1 MGASLKRPF
10 KLYNIEAR
18 ASKAIEQSKKLP
30 KAPPRYPTEA
40 AIEARNKASHQNDM
54 NYIHQKLPDLDQRLK
69 SVYVESKGDNPIV
82 KTKRKLP
89 EDRRKVN
96 DPKFGYLEPV
106 TIPEGRIPLRLAL
119 EMINSHKDDPEAN
132 SAKVLADK
140 YKLDLETTH
149 HILEYFQSFMLRLP
163 QAEAVIGEP
172 HRLLRDSRLRKAQKQ
187 LDAGQKIVDE
197 YNRKIRRDDR

>member
-1 MGASLKRPF
+1 
-10 KLYNIEAR
+10 
-18 ASKAIEQSKKLP
+18 
-30 KAPPRYPTEA
+30 
-40 AIEARNKASHQNDM
+40 
-54 NYIHQKLPDLDQRLK
+54 
-69 SVYVESKGDNPIV
+69 
-82 KTKRKLP
+82 
-89 EDRRKVN
+89 
-96 DPKFGYLEPV
+96 
-106 TIPEGRIPLRLAL
+106 
-119 EMINSHKDDPEAN
+119 MINSHKDDPEAN